1 MRGTTCG
8 VIAALFLVATE
19 RSAAQSVP
27 DISGFW
33 ELSFDSRRVPAANL
47 TQGVT
52 PALMAKQGE
61 RDARAIRWCNFLG
74 LPAAMDSPRP
84 INLRQGR
91 REIVINFETVATPR
105 HLYFRSTH
113 PNMEIFDP
121 TTNGDSIAR
130 WEGDTLVVDTVGFD
144 GDKGVTMIPGGG
156 YRTAASRLIE
166 RYRLLNDGTVRSPA
180 TRSTRRGRHFLRNPP
195 ARPAPVPDSGVATE
209 VAVGAGRPHLANVV
223 LIALWTGATRLRDL
237 SRNRR
242 ARRRWRRAERLAEI
256 CP

>member
-1 MRGTTCG
+1 MRRTIWPA
-8 VIAALFLVATE
+8 IAALFLVATE
-19 RSAAQSVP
+19 PSAAQSAP

-47 TQGVT
+47 TPGVT
-52 PALMAKQGE
+52 STLIARQAE

-84 INLRQGR
+84 INIRQGR

-130 WEGDTLVVDTVGFD
+130 WEGDTLVIDTIGFD

-156 YRTAASRLIE
+156 YRTSDSRLIE
-166 RYRLLNDGTVRSPA
+166 RYRLLNDGTVLSVTFTWEDTQVFRTPHSYEFRYVRAPRLYEAQPPLACNPFDEARAAFLAQPA
-180 TRSTRRGRHFLRNPP
+180 GTPGPGPR
-195 ARPAPVPDSGVATE
+195 
-209 VAVGAGRPHLANVV
+209 
-223 LIALWTGATRLRDL
+223 
-237 SRNRR
+237 
-242 ARRRWRRAERLAEI
+242 
-256 CP
+256 